1 MLPYSQ
7 FFLTRCNRMATH
19 IGNPRIFNISN
30 FSLPKQ
36 VCHHYIGG
44 ATEDDIGPTQ
54 SNPLYKEIKMLMPL
68 YNITE
73 TTSKL
78 GNPIVK
84 TVQIIPK
91 LKLHIRRN
99 NRKFRYCLSLD
110 QVQPLPLLPL
120 VVNYSMCDVRYKYV
134 GNLIRAQYYKAYNK
148 LSTFID
154 GVLTIEKQFG
164 NYYNHFLFVDTPN
177 ASELSPVSEMRR
189 AANKFEIMH
198 FSRYNSF
205 NKLLIFELWKL
216 VGLNKEKSIFNKL
229 DKNTLDRFN
238 VVFLYNNVYT
248 VFNLGKVL
256 DWRASDENP
265 KGIKQPFELS
275 KLFLKSILL
284 LIRSSKDSSLVELTE
299 EEIDEKVND
308 KIDDGIEDKNDSFG
322 NSNIKENIETKNKE
336 DIKDDKI
343 EDEEYDA
350 SANDDLRKQ
359 IEENNDNE
367 DIDEIIDILRSDDDI
382 NKNDDIDFMSI
393 IIDEE
398 DTPLTA
404 EEIEK
409 DKEQNKAKSTKTN
422 KVSNITTREIDTDN
436 VLEED
441 EDSITEEIREIE
453 KTEVTDALNIRK
465 IPIEKKEPLI
475 NKTNKIKT
483 PEEKA
488 KESLD
493 NVIKQS
499 PMSVSK
505 YDAFRKS
512 STKYKS
518 IKLDKNKNT
527 TVKELLEFKEGEINF
542 TEEELKNNKTT
553 TQLMDKKYIDKYMEK
568 DIASMIVNVQSNGA
582 LIQDIS
588 RKTVSNISGES
599 DYYTVKIKPIEG
611 ESSTL
616 KIRVP
621 KLEEDGTFKIGAK
634 RYSLSKQR
642 RSLPIVKI
650 NDSTVSLTSYFG
662 KTFVRRDSTRVF
674 NYEKWLISNIRAN
687 VSKEDTAIIKETR
700 SANVFD
706 NSLKVPSIYS
716 LLSKY
721 FKAITTNTCF
731 IYLDY
736 SKARERFND
745 LLVDSCIKN
754 NLTFIGVYNKK
765 LALGVDEDNIFY
777 YLDPTGNK
785 TELGTIEDI
794 CGLDLA
800 KAPTESIN
808 IEIMGKEIPIG
819 LILAYKLGLSKLIN
833 NLDLKYYRTVPVKS
847 RAHLEPHEY
856 YIRFNDYNLILS
868 KKDRLGSLILSGL
881 SKCNDTTK
889 NHSIYLLDKPEIYF
903 TVLEG
908 IKIPGRYTKEIDLY
922 YNMFIDPITERI
934 LLDMDE
940 PNDFGS
946 LLVRACELLLTR
958 YHPDETDTA
967 YQRIAGY
974 DRIPGEIYTQLVK
987 AMREHNRHGI
997 KANYPIEMNPEAVW
1011 LAIATDTIKQPTER
1025 LNPLQDIK
1033 QRNSVTYAGNGG
1045 RSKVSLT
1052 KEKRNYHKNSVGII
1066 SESSVD
1072 SGDSGNRVYL
1082 SANPKFKNIYG
1093 VPSHATD
1100 NVNIKELE
1108 AENTMSSVAMMVPFI
1123 DTDDPKRIQ
1132 FSSVQQSHSISA
1144 NNYKVMPCRTGYD
1157 EKLLNQCS
1165 DSFATVADIDGV
1177 VKEVSKFSII
1187 VQNKDGSTKYVDL
1200 TRRYGDS
1207 GDFHVPLDMVTDF
1220 KVGDKVKQGDV
1231 IAYSPKWFTKD
1242 PMFKGKVAYK
1252 GYTLCKVALME
1263 NSYTF
1268 EDSIAISKEF
1278 SNETTVDNTYIKQ
1291 VIVNFEQGI
1300 QDIKYPGA
1308 KISIDE
1314 SLCFIEDKLT
1324 NDAGMFDDESINL
1337 LSNINKM
1344 SPRSPVN
1351 GTVDSIEVIY
1361 NGDKEDMSESL
1372 LKLVN
1377 TTDRLLITKLKSTG
1391 KEIYTGDS
1399 SDDVVSINGNRLM
1412 PDTAVI
1418 TFYITSRSSIS
1429 TGDKIVV
1436 GSQLKATIAKVFTDA
1451 PRLNK
1456 NDNTPGEVIDAIFST
1471 KSVNNR
1477 IVNSAYLQGMT
1488 NRLLVEGSKK
1498 VAELYFKNK

>member
-7 FFLTRCNRMATH
+7 FFLTKCNRMAPH

-30 FSLPKQ
+30 FALPKQ

-44 ATEDDIGPTQ
+44 TTEDDIGPTQ
-54 SNPLYKEIKMLMPL
+54 SNPLYKEVKMLMPL

-120 VVNYSMCDVRYKYV
+120 VINYSMCDVRYKYV
-134 GNLIRAQYYKAYNK
+134 GNLIRGQYYKAYNK
-148 LSTFID
+148 LATFVDTVIM
-154 GVLTIEKQFG
+154 LEKQFG
-164 NYYNHFLFVDTPN
+164 SYYNHFLFIDTPN

-189 AANKFEIMH
+189 AANKFEMIH
-198 FSRYNSF
+198 FSKYNSF

-216 VGLNKEKSIFNKL
+216 VGLNKEKSIFNKI
-229 DKNTLDRFN
+229 DKSTLDRFN
-238 VVFLYNNVYT
+238 IVFLYNNVYT

-284 LIRSSKDSSLVELTE
+284 LIRSSKDASLVELTP
-299 EEIDEKVND
+299 EEIEEKLND
-308 KIDDGIEDKNDSFG
+308 KIDNGIEDNTDFG
-322 NSNIKENIETKNKE
+322 NKNIKENIETKNKE
-336 DIKDDKI
+336 DIKDEEIKESI
-343 EDEEYDA
+343 EEEKEEFNE
-350 SANDDLRKQ
+350 SSNDDLRKQ
-359 IEENNDNE
+359 IDEQDEVDN
-367 DIDEIIDILRSDDDI
+367 IIDILRSDDDI
-382 NKNDDIDFMSI
+382 SKNDDIDFMSI

-398 DTPLTA
+398 DTPLTP

-422 KVSNITTREIDTDN
+422 KVFSTATREIDTDN
-436 VLEED
+436 VLEDD
-441 EDSITEEIREIE
+441 ENNTIEEIPEIE

-475 NKTNKIKT
+475 NKTNRIKS

-493 NVIKQS
+493 NLIKQS

-505 YDAFRKS
+505 YDSIRKNS
-512 STKYKS
+512 VKYKS
-518 IKLDKNKNT
+518 IKLDKNSNT
-527 TVKELLEFKEGEINF
+527 TVKDLIEFKEGEINF

-568 DIASMIVNVQSNGA
+568 DVVSMIINAQSNGA

-588 RKTVSNISGES
+588 RKTVTNVSGES
-599 DYYTVKIKPIEG
+599 DYYSIKIKPIEG
-611 ESSTL
+611 EPSTL

-621 KLEEDGTFKIGAK
+621 KLEDDGTFKIGAK

-662 KTFVRRDSTRVF
+662 KTFVRRDSTRAF

-706 NSLKVPSIYS
+706 NSLKLPSIHS

-721 FKAITTNTCF
+721 FKAITTNNCF

-736 SKARERFND
+736 NKARERFNNE
-745 LLVDSCIKN
+745 LVDSCIKN

-765 LALGVDEDNIFY
+765 LALGVNEDNIFY
-777 YLDPTGNK
+777 YLDAANNK
-785 TELGTIEDI
+785 VELGTIEDI

-833 NLDLKYYRTVPVKS
+833 SLDLKYYRTVPVKS

-889 NHSIYLLDKPEIYF
+889 NHSIYLFDKPEIYF
-903 TVLEG
+903 SILEG

-934 LLDMDE
+934 LIDMDE

-974 DRIPGEIYTQLVK
+974 DRIPGEVYTQLVK

-1011 LAIATDTIKQPTER
+1011 LALATDTIKQPTER

-1093 VPSHATD
+1093 VPGHAAD
-1100 NVNIKELE
+1100 NVDLKELK
-1108 AENTMSSVAMMVPFI
+1108 ADNILSPIAMMTPFI
-1123 DTDDPKRIQ
+1123 DTDD
-1132 FSSVQQSHSISA
+1132 
-1144 NNYKVMPCRTGYD
+1144 
-1157 EKLLNQCS
+1157 
-1165 DSFATVADIDGV
+1165 
-1177 VKEVSKFSII
+1177 
-1187 VQNKDGSTKYVDL
+1187 
-1200 TRRYGDS
+1200 
-1207 GDFHVPLDMVTDF
+1207 
-1220 KVGDKVKQGDV
+1220 
-1231 IAYSPKWFTKD
+1231 
-1242 PMFKGKVAYK
+1242 
-1252 GYTLCKVALME
+1252 
-1263 NSYTF
+1263 
-1268 EDSIAISKEF
+1268 
-1278 SNETTVDNTYIKQ
+1278 
-1291 VIVNFEQGI
+1291 
-1300 QDIKYPGA
+1300 
-1308 KISIDE
+1308 
-1314 SLCFIEDKLT
+1314 
-1324 NDAGMFDDESINL
+1324 
-1337 LSNINKM
+1337 
-1344 SPRSPVN
+1344 
-1351 GTVDSIEVIY
+1351 
-1361 NGDKEDMSESL
+1361 
-1372 LKLVN
+1372 
-1377 TTDRLLITKLKSTG
+1377 
-1391 KEIYTGDS
+1391 
-1399 SDDVVSINGNRLM
+1399 
-1412 PDTAVI
+1412 
-1418 TFYITSRSSIS
+1418 
-1429 TGDKIVV
+1429 
-1436 GSQLKATIAKVFTDA
+1436 
-1451 PRLNK
+1451 
-1456 NDNTPGEVIDAIFST
+1456 
-1471 KSVNNR
+1471 
-1477 IVNSAYLQGMT
+1477 
-1488 NRLLVEGSKK
+1488 
-1498 VAELYFKNK
+1498 